1 MISIITLLFK
11 FYAMLCID
19 YSIAILSDH
28 LLLFTNTLT
37 SPINLYM
44 TISGELKIKQSQK
57 INNNKKKT
65 ENPFLYCL

>member
-1 MISIITLLFK
+1 MYRLFNR
-11 FYAMLCID
+11 
-19 YSIAILSDH
+19 YSVRSPV
-28 LLLFTNTLT
+28 TVYNTLT